1 MKHAGTRELHAYWDR
16 LRAGRAAPER
26 SDLDPGAIKNLLGD
40 VFLVEVMAAERY
52 IVRLAGTRICAMWGR
67 ELKGK
72 SLSDAFALDNPEELY
87 ELIDDVSGNAMPAV
101 AGLAAETADRRKL
114 DLELVVLP
122 LRLRGRT
129 HARLIGSLAAL
140 EVPYWVGAVPLTRAH
155 LVSTRLVHPDSE
167 EHDSIAA
174 RGPLAAGRLRVVPGG
189 RP

>member
-1 MKHAGTRELHAYWDR
+1 MKHAATRELHAYWDR

-52 IVRLAGTRICAMWGR
+52 IVRLDGTRICAMWGR
-67 ELKGK
+67 ELQGK
-72 SLSDAFALDNPEELY
+72 SLSAAF
-87 ELIDDVSGNAMPAV
+87 
-101 AGLAAETADRRKL
+101 AAETTDRRKL
-114 DLELVVLP
+114 DLELVLLP

-155 LVSTRLVHPDSE
+155 LVSTRLGHPDSE

>member
-1 MKHAGTRELHAYWDR
+1 MSSESAMKHAAARELHAYWDR

-40 VFLVEVMAAERY
+40 VFLVEVVAAERY
-52 IVRLAGTRICAMWGR
+52 VVRLAGTRICALWGR

-72 SLSDAFALDNPEELY
+72 SLGAAFALDNPEELN
-87 ELIDDVSGNAMPAV
+87 ELFDDVSGNALPAV

-129 HARLIGSLAAL
+129 PARLIGSPA
-140 EVPYWVGAVPLTRAH
+140 
-155 LVSTRLVHPDSE
+155 
-167 EHDSIAA
+167 
-174 RGPLAAGRLRVVPGG
+174 GPQ
-189 RP
+189 